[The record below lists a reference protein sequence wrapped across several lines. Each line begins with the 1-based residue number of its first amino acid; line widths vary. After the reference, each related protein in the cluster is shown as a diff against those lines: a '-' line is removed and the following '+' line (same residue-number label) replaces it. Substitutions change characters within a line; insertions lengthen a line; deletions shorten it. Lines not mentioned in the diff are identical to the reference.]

1 MSVGLL
7 IAIPLAFVIGMVMPA
22 RYRTSRTTA
31 LLLAA
36 FTAICFVVIGA
47 LMGEL
52 GASLYINAVLFGA
65 ALFIAPYLGNLVS
78 DRRRAK
84 V

>member
-22 RYRTSRTTA
+22 RYRTSRTAT

-36 FTAICFVVIGA
+36 ITATCFIIIGA
-47 LMGEL
+47 LMGDR
-52 GASLYINAVLFGA
+52 GAGLYINGVLFGV